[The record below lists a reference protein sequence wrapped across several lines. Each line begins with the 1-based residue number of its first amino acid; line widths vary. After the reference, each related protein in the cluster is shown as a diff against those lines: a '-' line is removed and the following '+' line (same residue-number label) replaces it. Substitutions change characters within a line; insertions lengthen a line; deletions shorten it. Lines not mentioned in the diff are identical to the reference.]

1 MSKKKKKSQNNNIKS
16 VETNNAAQM
25 TAPTTEFNSYYT
37 TQTLSYYFGLDIL
50 SLYKPEELAA
60 MARDPMNHNRE
71 LREISRMLYDTNATY
86 THTVDYLVAML
97 TLDKVVVTSGRS
109 KTLKKKNRE
118 AATSVLK
125 MIKDKEFIRDAL
137 WRGMVDGI
145 GLTE

>member
-1 MSKKKKKSQNNNIKS
+1 MSKKKNYKPQKS
-16 VETNNAAQM
+16 VETNSAVQT
-25 TAPTTEFNSYYT
+25 TAPTAEFNSYYA
-37 TQTLSYYFGLDIL
+37 TQTLSHYFGLDIL

-109 KTLKKKNRE
+109 KTLQLAR
-118 AATSVLK
+118 
-125 MIKDKEFIRDAL
+125 
-137 WRGMVDGI
+137 
-145 GLTE
+145 